1 MPALYR
7 LKRQR
12 LPQEGAQKSLTILSS
27 KGNKKKSFV
36 ILRGGFHFLQP
47 DRKSAPF
54 IVDPPQITCSQV
66 VKAVRNLAAG
76 CCARYLTGRKVRV
89 LTGTHGEMFA
99 VIDVWIVI
107 H

>member
-1 MPALYR
+1 M
-7 LKRQR
+7 
-12 LPQEGAQKSLTILSS
+12 
-27 KGNKKKSFV
+27 
-36 ILRGGFHFLQP
+36 
-47 DRKSAPF
+47 
-54 IVDPPQITCSQV
+54 DPPQITCSQV